1 MNRLRALAAQRD
13 GQRLPQSQE
22 ALPKPGAQAAE

>member
-13 GQRLPQSQE
+13 KGRLSSNAP
-22 ALPKPGAQAAE
+22 ALPEPHAAE